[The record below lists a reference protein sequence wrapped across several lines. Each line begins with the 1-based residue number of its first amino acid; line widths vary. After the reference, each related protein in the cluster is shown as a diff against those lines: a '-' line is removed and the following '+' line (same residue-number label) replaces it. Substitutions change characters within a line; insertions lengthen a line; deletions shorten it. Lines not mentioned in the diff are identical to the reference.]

1 MARHPVA
8 GEAEDIPLNRNSERA
23 MGPDADGI
31 VAVYETVF
39 YMIALSTPDPADP
52 GKKNL
57 RGETVSDL
65 SPICII
71 YQGFH

>member
-1 MARHPVA
+1 
-8 GEAEDIPLNRNSERA
+8 
-23 MGPDADGI
+23 MGPHADGI

-52 GKKNL
+52 GKKNP
-57 RGETVSDL
+57 RGGTVSNL